1 MVPSCFASGQLFVF
15 SLSHPVLG
23 LCFSFCF
30 CLAMAEMVEW
40 PALLKKEG
48 LSKIP
53 FNKVVSTY
61 RSPDEF
67 RSCFANADHL
77 EQYIKGLLTLGEA
90 PLATADDWAFHPM
103 AGTLRPLREKCIKGA
118 KYEQGAQ
125 VADEV
130 QK

>member
-1 MVPSCFASGQLFVF
+1 
-15 SLSHPVLG
+15 
-23 LCFSFCF
+23 
-30 CLAMAEMVEW
+30 MAEMVEW

-48 LSKIP
+48 LSEIP
-53 FNKVVSTY
+53 CNKEVSTY

-118 KYEQGAQ
+118 KYEQGPQ

-130 QK
+130 

>member
-1 MVPSCFASGQLFVF
+1 
-15 SLSHPVLG
+15 
-23 LCFSFCF
+23 
-30 CLAMAEMVEW
+30 MAEMVEW

>member
-1 MVPSCFASGQLFVF
+1 
-15 SLSHPVLG
+15 
-23 LCFSFCF
+23 
-30 CLAMAEMVEW
+30 MAEMVEW

-103 AGTLRPLREKCIKGA
+103 AGTLRPLKLRMRCRNEDFGRW
-118 KYEQGAQ
+118 QGLAWGW
-125 VADEV
+125 
-130 QK
+130 